1 MTDKSL
7 IKALTEAGIG
17 PRRRMADAI
26 RTGRV
31 TVNGVKAESF
41 NHPVNTS
48 RDRVTLDGKAVVL
61 KSEVTVCLMLNKP
74 VGFVATASDEK
85 GRPTV
90 LDLLPPEYRRLRL
103 YPAGRLDADSTGLL
117 LLTNDG
123 DLTYR
128 LTHPR
133 YEHEKEYLVHVR
145 GRLGAEEAGKLA
157 RGITLEDGPTA
168 PAKVKEVS
176 LPPYNYSITIH
187 EGRKRQVR
195 RMFEH
200 LGHPVLALKRV
211 RLGNLKLGELKEGE
225 VRRLTKQEINKL
237 LEK

>member
-1 MTDKSL
+1 MTDIPL
-7 IKALTEAGIG
+7 LKALTSAGIG
-17 PRRRMADAI
+17 PRRRLADAI
-26 RTGRV
+26 REGRV
-31 TVNGVKAESF
+31 TVNGAVAESF
-41 NHPVNTS
+41 NHPVDTS
-48 RDRVTLDGKAVVL
+48 KDRVTLDGKTVEL
-61 KSEVTVCLMLNKP
+61 KAEAMVCLMLNKP
-74 VGFVATASDEK
+74 AGVVTTARDEK

-133 YEHEKEYLVHVR
+133 YEHEKEYLVQVR
-145 GRLGAEEAGKLA
+145 GRLKPEEAEKLA
-157 RGITLEDGPTA
+157 RGIRLEDGPTA
-168 PAKVKEVS
+168 PAQVREVE

-200 LGHPVLALKRV
+200 LGHPVLALQRV
-211 RLGNLKLGELKEGE
+211 RLGQLRLGELKEGE
-225 VRRLTKQEINKL
+225 VRRLNEREINSL